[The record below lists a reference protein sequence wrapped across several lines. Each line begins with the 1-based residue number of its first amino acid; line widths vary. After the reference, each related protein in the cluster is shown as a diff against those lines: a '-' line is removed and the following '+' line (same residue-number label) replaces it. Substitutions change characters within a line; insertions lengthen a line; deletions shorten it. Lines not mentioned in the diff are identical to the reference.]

1 MTKIV
6 PSERLR
12 RELDEVLS
20 GVGEHEDP
28 VEAVARLGARL
39 ILQQALE
46 EEVTD
51 FLGRERYARAEDGVI
66 YRNGYEPRTV
76 KTTSGPMGLE
86 RPRVRNAGE
95 LGFESQVL
103 GKGVARTHALEALII
118 LGFLRGLSVRDV
130 EALLEETFGE
140 QVVGKST
147 VARICQDTRERY
159 RAWCERRLD
168 RHDLVYCYL
177 DAIYLKLRPDDEPAE
192 GVLVAWGLTL
202 EGQKVL
208 LGLQLGS
215 RESYES
221 WLDFG
226 RDLKARGMRAPALIV
241 ADGAPGIWK
250 ATRELWPGAIEQ
262 RCTVHALR
270 NITSKLPERL
280 HREVKARYWA
290 VLDEATSASDAKAG
304 LLALPGDY
312 RHAYPSAMRVID
324 DHADQLV
331 AHLRFPLEHRKRTR
345 STNLLERT
353 FVEVRRRT
361 KVIGRFPGETSA
373 LSLIWAVLELA
384 SRGWRGVTMTP
395 QAVAQIERLRR
406 GQIPL
411 PTPNDSI
418 PTEEVVAA

>member
-1 MTKIV
+1 
-6 PSERLR
+6 
-12 RELDEVLS
+12 
-20 GVGEHEDP
+20 
-28 VEAVARLGARL
+28 
-39 ILQQALE
+39 
-46 EEVTD
+46 
-51 FLGRERYARAEDGVI
+51 
-66 YRNGYEPRTV
+66 
-76 KTTSGPMGLE
+76 
-86 RPRVRNAGE
+86 
-95 LGFESQVL
+95 
-103 GKGVARTHALEALII
+103 
-118 LGFLRGLSVRDV
+118 
-130 EALLEETFGE
+130 
-140 QVVGKST
+140 
-147 VARICQDTRERY
+147 
-159 RAWCERRLD
+159 
-168 RHDLVYCYL
+168 VYCYL

-226 RDLKARGMRAPALIV
+226 RDLQARGMRAPALII

-262 RCTVHALR
+262 RCTVHGLR

-280 HREVKARYWA
+280 HREVKARYRQ

-304 LLALPGDY
+304 LLALAGDY
-312 RHAYPSAMRVID
+312 RRAYPSAMKTID
-324 DHADQLV
+324 DHVDQLV

-361 KVIGRFPGETSA
+361 KIIGRFPGETSA

-384 SRGWRGVTMTP
+384 SRGWRGITMTP
-395 QAVAQIERLRR
+395 KAVAEIERLRR
-406 GQIPL
+406 GRTHV
-411 PTPNDSI
+411 PTQRS
-418 PTEEVVAA
+418 TEEVIAA